1 MTKIAFAT
9 CLEMP
14 GLQPDDAPIAAAI
27 EATGVEVVAAP
38 WNGPFEPF
46 EHCDLVAVRST
57 WDYAEEPEAFL
68 TWLERLEAVRG
79 RVVNR
84 PSLMRWNARKTYLL
98 DLAERGA
105 PLAPTRLV
113 PADAEEIDAA
123 MAELGLD
130 EAVVKPVFGAG
141 ASGLSIVRRD
151 DADGL
156 AAAAAKL
163 GHDGLVQPL
172 VPEIRTVGE
181 ASLTFVG
188 DTFSHAAI
196 KRAQAGSIL
205 IHAEHGGSTAPFE
218 PTDEQLRVARDVLEL
233 LPEPADYA
241 RVDLV
246 PTEQGA
252 VLMEVE
258 VIEPELFVL
267 HGDGAPER
275 FAHLL
280 LGLVPEPT

>member
-1 MTKIAFAT
+1 MTRIAFAT

-14 GLQPDDAPIAAAI
+14 ALQPDDAPIAAAI
-27 EATGVEVVAAP
+27 EASGVEVVAAP
-38 WNGPFEPF
+38 WNGPFAPF
-46 EHCDLVAVRST
+46 EQCDLVAVRST
-57 WDYAEEPEAFL
+57 WDYAQTPDAFL
-68 TWLERLEAVRG
+68 AWLDRLEGVAA

-113 PADAEEIDAA
+113 SPAAEQIDAA

-151 DADGL
+151 DPAGL
-156 AAAAAKL
+156 AAAAGRL
-163 GHDGLVQPL
+163 GCDGLVQPL

-196 KRAQAGSIL
+196 KRARQGSIL
-205 IHAEHGGSTAPFE
+205 IHAEHGGTTAPFE
-218 PTDEQLRVARDVLEL
+218 PTADHLQVARDVLRL

-241 RVDLV
+241 RIDLV
-246 PTEQGA
+246 PTERGA
-252 VLMEVE
+252 ILMEVE
-258 VIEPELFVL
+258 LIEPELFVL
-267 HGDGAPER
+267 HGDGAPQR
-275 FAHLL
+275 FADFLTTLL
-280 LGLVPEPT
+280 PTA